1 MNIITN
7 KIGAGHYEVIVT
19 EDGEMLG
26 IFNLTDMQIL
36 EDIKEFAKDGYEDQL
51 THFESFDEVE
61 EYITERL

>member
-36 EDIKEFAKDGYEDQL
+36 EDIK
-51 THFESFDEVE
+51 
-61 EYITERL
+61 